1 MPRMTGRTLVQAA
14 PVAVTAS
21 AARYP
26 DKAERLPVQN
36 AQGWQSEAWR
46 FYDII
51 GELRYAANYIG
62 NILSRATFEVEQT
75 EGPSGT
81 VLPKGPAVVTSGPAV
96 EALSALTAQDSTE
109 EAILKAFG
117 IHLTIAGECYLI
129 GLTGDGEDTWGVYGV
144 TEVEHTGTGDN
155 TKWTLKEENGRRREL
170 DNAVVIRVWRPH
182 PRNHLLADSPVRSVL
197 PILTEIEYLTRHIF
211 AQVQSRLAGAGIL
224 ELAQGMT
231 FPVVPGSEGL
241 GTADQFM
248 QMLGEAM
255 VRPIKDPSSPASI
268 VPIVVTSPD
277 DLIGKMN
284 HTTFWSPLDEHAVEL
299 RTEAIRRLALG
310 MELPPEIML
319 GQGQTNH
326 WSGWLIDESA
336 VKAHIEPLL
345 AIVTNA
351 ITVKYIRVATDS
363 TMWRVVADTAQMR
376 LRPDRSKEA
385 LELYDRGELDGEA
398 LRRET
403 GFDEDDAPTNPQ
415 LKAWL
420 LKKVAGG
427 SATPEQVDAA
437 LKALGV
443 DLGVSAIPERITIR
457 EDQQPRESRPDPS
470 IKDHPTRDI
479 PNPDKTEVPAG
490 VPPDLAAASEVL
502 VFRALERAGNKM
514 RSVYGVRPPG
524 VTAAD
529 VYRYIPVRNGDIDRF
544 MEDAWSCLPQAMHR
558 FTCDQERVQSALDSY
573 TRSLL
578 VTQGEH
584 DYEKMRTFLAAAS

>member
-1 MPRMTGRTLVQAA
+1 MPRMSGRTVVQAS

-26 DKAERLPVQN
+26 DQGQRLP
-36 AQGWQSEAWR
+36 ASGGSSGWQTEAWR

-51 GELRYAANYIG
+51 GELRYIANYVG
-62 NILSRATFEVEQT
+62 NILSRARFEVEQIQ
-75 EGPSGT
+75 GPNGT
-81 VLPKGPAVVTSGPAV
+81 VLPNGPKVVTIGPAVD
-96 EALSALTAQDSTE
+96 ALGLLTARDASE

-129 GLTGDGEDTWGVYGV
+129 GLTEPDGDDSWGVYGV
-144 TEVEHTGTGDN
+144 TEVDHSGTGEN
-155 TKWTLKEENGRRREL
+155 VRWTLKEESGQRREL

-197 PILTEIEYLTRHIF
+197 PILSEIEYLTRHIF

-231 FPVVPGSEGL
+231 FPVVPGTEGL

-284 HTTFWSPLDEHAVEL
+284 YQTFWSPLDEHAVDL

-310 MELPPEIML
+310 MEIPPEIMT
-319 GQGQTNH
+319 GTGGVNH

-336 VKAHIEPLL
+336 IKAHIEPLL
-345 AIVTNA
+345 GIVTNA
-351 ITVKYIRVATDS
+351 ITVKYIRNATDS
-363 TMWRVVADTAQMR
+363 DQWRVVANTAQMR

-403 GFDEDDAPTNPQ
+403 GFDQDDAPTVEEYRT
-415 LKAWL
+415 WL
-420 LKKVAGG
+420 LRKVAGG
-427 SATPEQVDAA
+427 SATPEQVGAA
-437 LKALGV
+437 LALLGV
-443 DLGVSAIPERITIR
+443 DLGVTGQVSR
-457 EDQQPRESRPDPS
+457 EARPDRS
-470 IKDHPTRDI
+470 LEDHPTRDI
-479 PNPDKTEVPAG
+479 PNQEDSESEVA
-490 VPPDLAAASEVL
+490 PDLAAASEVL

-529 VYRYIPVRNGDIDRF
+529 VYRYIPVRSGDIDRF

-558 FTCDQERVQSALDSY
+558 FTCDQKRVRSALDSY

-584 DYEKMRTFLAAAS
+584 DYERMRTFLAAAS

>member
-1 MPRMTGRTLVQAA
+1 MPRMSGRTAVQAA
-14 PVAVTAS
+14 PAVITAS

-26 DKAERLPVQN
+26 DTGQKLPVN
-36 AQGWQSEAWR
+36 TGTAGWQAEAWR

-51 GELRYAANYIG
+51 GELRYIADYIG
-62 NILSRATFEVEQT
+62 NILSRARFEIEQVQ
-75 EGPSGT
+75 GPNGT
-81 VLPKGPAVVTSGPAV
+81 LLPNGPKVVTIGPAVD
-96 EALSALTAQDSTE
+96 ALGLLTAQDSSE

-129 GLTGDGEDTWGVYGV
+129 GLEENGGDEWGVYGV
-144 TEVEHTGTGDN
+144 TEVDHSGSGEN
-155 TKWTLKEENGRRREL
+155 VKWSLKEENGQRREL

-182 PRNHLLADSPVRSVL
+182 PRNHMMADSPVRSVL
-197 PILTEIEYLTRHIF
+197 PILSEIEYLTRHIF

-231 FPVVPGSEGL
+231 FPVVPGTEGL

-310 MELPPEIML
+310 MEIPPEIML
-319 GQGQTNH
+319 GQGGVNH

-336 VKAHIEPLL
+336 IKAHIEPLL
-345 AIVTNA
+345 GIVTNA
-351 ITVKYIRVATDS
+351 ITVKYIRTATDS
-363 TMWRVVADTAQMR
+363 EMWRVVANTAQMR

-403 GFDEDDAPTNPQ
+403 GFDEDDAPTIEEYRT
-415 LKAWL
+415 WL
-420 LKKVAGG
+420 LRKVAGG
-427 SATPEQVDAA
+427 SATPEQVGAA
-437 LKALGV
+437 LALLGV
-443 DLGVSAIPERITIR
+443 DLGVTGEVSR
-457 EDQQPRESRPDPS
+457 EARPDRTL
-470 IKDHPTRDI
+470 DEHPVRDM
-479 PNPDKTEVPAG
+479 PNPEDSETDEVA
-490 VPPDLAAASEVL
+490 PDLAAASEVL

-514 RSVYGVRPPG
+514 RSLYGVRPAG
-524 VTAAD
+524 VNAAD
-529 VYRYIPVRNGDIDRF
+529 LYRYVPVRNGDLDRF
-544 MEDAWSCLPQAMHR
+544 MEDAWSCLPQTMHR
-558 FTCDQERVQSALDSY
+558 FTCDQERIKSALDSY